1 MDYIVP
7 AFTML
12 ALDSVYLSNIG
23 GPLFAKMVKG
33 IQKDEMK
40 INIFG
45 AIGSYL
51 LLILVLYKF
60 IIVERKSPSDAF
72 LLGFCIYGVFDFTNI
87 AIFKNYSL
95 LPALLDTMWGGVLFY
110 IVTKITYGTL
120 YYLKK

>member
-40 INIFG
+40 INMFG

-95 LPALLDTMWGGVLFY
+95 LPALLDTLWGGVLFY

>member
-33 IQKDEMK
+33 IQTDEMK
-40 INIFG
+40 INMFG

-72 LLGFCIYGVFDFTNI
+72 LLGFCIYGIFDFTNI

-95 LPALLDTMWGGVLFY
+95 LPALLDTLWGGVLSVSY
-110 IVTKITYGTL
+110 THLRAHET
-120 YYLKK
+120 

>member
-1 MDYIVP
+1 
-7 AFTML
+7 ML

-95 LPALLDTMWGGVLFY
+95 LPALLDTLWGGVLFY

>member
-12 ALDSVYLSNIG
+12 TLDSVYLSNIG

-33 IQKDEMK
+33 IQKDDMK

-95 LPALLDTMWGGVLFY
+95 LPALLDTLWGGVLFY
-110 IVTKITYGTL
+110 LVTFFTYGAL

>member
-12 ALDSVYLSNIG
+12 TLDSVYLSNIG

-33 IQKDEMK
+33 IQKDDMK

-95 LPALLDTMWGGVLFY
+95 LPALLDTLWGGVLFY
-110 IVTKITYGTL
+110 IVTKLTYGTL

>member
-1 MDYIVP
+1 
-7 AFTML
+7 ML

-87 AIFKNYSL
+87 AIFKNYKWM
-95 LPALLDTMWGGVLFY
+95 PAMLDTLWGGILFY
-110 IVTKITYGTL
+110 LVAFVTYKILSIKY
-120 YYLKK
+120 